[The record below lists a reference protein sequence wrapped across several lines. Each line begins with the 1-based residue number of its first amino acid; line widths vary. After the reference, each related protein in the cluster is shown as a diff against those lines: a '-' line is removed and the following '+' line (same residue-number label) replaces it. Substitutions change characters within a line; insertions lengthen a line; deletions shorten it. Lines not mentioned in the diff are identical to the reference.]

1 MYPIVRIDPPL
12 DQADP
17 TNRITMVKVL
27 VSQLAAEAEV
37 LRLNK
42 INADK
47 SCMYFYRTSR
57 LIEES
62 TDST

>member
-1 MYPIVRIDPPL
+1 
-12 DQADP
+12 
-17 TNRITMVKVL
+17 MVKVL